1 MEARKDSKP
10 SGRVIEVTL
19 RYRTADLPVMAGD
32 KKKQFVM
39 DMLREQRA
47 FAVDAADSVDVRWLA

>member
-1 MEARKDSKP
+1 MEACKNPKP

-19 RYRTADLPVMAGD
+19 RYRAADLPVMAGD
-32 KKKQFVM
+32 KKKQFVI

-47 FAVDAADSVDVRWLA
+47 FAVDAADMVDVKWLP